1 MIRLMDALN
10 YDWFRF
16 VNANT
21 LTPDWLMWLAYILAV
36 YAIMIIPAILLLG
49 WIRQYKQQQPML
61 RALVS
66 CGCALLINAMIAH
79 FWFSPRPFM
88 IPIGHTFLH
97 HRPDASFPSDH
108 MTIIMTVAF
117 SLIYQRETRKWGMGI
132 ALLGLMVGWSRV
144 FLGVHFPMDMV
155 GGTGVALIGSALA
168 YWLNGLY
175 MPVLYQCASR
185 LYQVL
190 FAPLIKRGWISR

>member
-1 MIRLMDALN
+1 MDALN
-10 YDWFRF
+10 YDWFRI

-36 YAIMIIPAILLLG
+36 YAIMIIPVILVLG
-49 WIRQYKQQQPML
+49 WIRRDKQQQQPML
-61 RALVS
+61 RALVG
-66 CGCALLINAMIAH
+66 CGCALLINALIAH

-108 MTIIMTVAF
+108 MTIVMTVAF
-117 SLIYQRETRKWGMGI
+117 SLIYQWETRKLGIGI
-132 ALLGLMVGWSRV
+132 ALLGLLIGWSRV

-155 GGTGVALIGSALA
+155 GGTVVALISSALA
-168 YWLNGLY
+168 YRLNGFY
-175 MPVLYQCASR
+175 MPALYQCAR
-185 LYQVL
+185 KVYQVL